1 MISKL
6 RLLLKTEEKK
16 QLSVCPVCE
25 SALEETAV
33 LRRGVKLH
41 GFRCKKCGEVVFP
54 SSEIFRYEVLS
65 GKRNVREIRKV
76 GNSIVIGIPK
86 NLAKDVGIKPGDL
99 AYFEGKGKEI
109 RVDILKK

>member
-1 MISKL
+1 MMSKL
-6 RLLLKTEEKK
+6 KLLLKTEEKK
-16 QLSVCPVCE
+16 KLSVCPVCE
-25 SALEETAV
+25 SGLEETTV
-33 LRRGVKLH
+33 IRKEIKLH
-41 GFRCKKCGEVVFP
+41 GFKCKKCGEVVFP

-86 NLAKDVGIKPGDL
+86 SLAKDVGIKSGDL